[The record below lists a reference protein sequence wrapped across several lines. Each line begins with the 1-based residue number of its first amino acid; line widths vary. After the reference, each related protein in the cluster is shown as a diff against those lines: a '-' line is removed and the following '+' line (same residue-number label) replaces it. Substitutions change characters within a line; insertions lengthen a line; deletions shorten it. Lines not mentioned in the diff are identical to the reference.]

1 MLVKITKE
9 GFQYSLD
16 TLTVT
21 DFPVGEHDL
30 PEIVA
35 ECAIKH
41 GYAEAEEKKKR
52 GKYWLL
58 QS

>member
-1 MLVKITKE
+1 MLVKITKD

-52 GKYWLL
+52 GK
-58 QS
+58 

>member
-21 DFPVGEHDL
+21 DFTVGEHDL
-30 PEIVA
+30 PEIVV

-41 GYAEAEEKKKR
+41 GYADAEEKKKR
-52 GKYWLL
+52 GK
-58 QS
+58 